1 MKKTF
6 HYYQFW
12 IFETLPN
19 LVKTSPSIITVPKF
33 YILHQP
39 HLVVK
44 LTIIIFD
51 NGKKLDLQVVQ

>member
-1 MKKTF
+1 MKKCF

-19 LVKTSPSIITVPKF
+19 LVKTSPFKIIVPTF

-44 LTIIIFD
+44 LNIMIFN